1 MLILDATTKT
11 IDAVLAGAVATTQL
25 PIVASF
31 VDVTTTTYVPASTD
45 GVTNSTTQVAA
56 VAAPAAA
63 TQRQIK
69 ELSFCNVDTA
79 AVTVTVSFNNNGT
92 RRTLRKVTLAIGS
105 TLVYTDGEG
114 WRVMDVNGNILGT
127 SGTSSGGSG
136 AFTVISNT
144 ATGAVNDW
152 APAGLS
158 GNTLIEWNGA
168 ADFAPTGL
176 AGGVAGQIIIFK
188 NVTAAKIAT
197 FANLITSAAGN
208 QFTNYVTS
216 AATPV
221 APKGT
226 ITYQHDGTNWKIV
239 GHEQGVW
246 IVQPYAGT
254 DFTAS
259 GTTAWTVDSGDLHTF
274 RYKLDGTRL
283 MIDWG
288 IENSSVTPGGAP
300 GSQLR
305 IKVPG
310 GFIPTGASLSG
321 EWTNGMMYRENGGSY
336 IFSAAYTNADN
347 TANYF
352 ALYTAGFG
360 GTTWVTSTNNMGT
373 YGQIALQVN

>member
-152 APAGLS
+152 APAGMS
-158 GNTLIEWNGA
+158 GNTMIEWNGVS
-168 ADFAPTGL
+168 DFAPTGL

-188 NVTAAKIAT
+188 NNTAAKIAT
-197 FANLITSAAGN
+197 FANLVTSAAGN

-216 AATPV
+216 APTPV
-221 APKGT
+221 AAGGS
-226 ITYQHDGTNWKIV
+226 ITFQHDGTNWKIV
-239 GHEQGVW
+239 GHEQGAW
-246 IVQPYAGT
+246 ITPAYLST
-254 DFTAS
+254 DFTGQAAM
-259 GTTAWTVDSGDLHTF
+259 TWTVDAGDVIVY
-274 RYKLDGTRL
+274 RYRLAGRMLMVSWVLRTTSVGGTL
-283 MIDWG
+283 NKALI
-288 IENSSVTPGGAP
+288 
-300 GSQLR
+300 

-310 GFIPTGASLSG
+310 GFAIANQA
-321 EWTNGMMYRENGGSY
+321 TNGYMYNDNAGGY
-336 IFSAAYTNADN
+336 LFSGAWCDSGTP
-347 TANYF
+347 TAIN
-352 ALYTAGFG
+352 LYTVGFG
-360 GTTWVTSTNNMGT
+360 TVNWSASTHLTHVYGSIPIEVT
-373 YGQIALQVN
+373 